1 MSMFQ
6 QPNLIGA
13 QSAQTTNP
21 FLPPL
26 MQARAPGPVE
36 EYQYRTLKP
45 KKRLKE
51 IRQVLMAE
59 KKKFLFFKYS
69 WKFNLRD
76 RCVVCGVHHV
86 WDAGDYLRP
95 PIPLTHVEKGRPMKG
110 TYCPKHAGIH
120 KQMEMLQQQIMAE
133 EHGLD
138 FKAFIPKPRVP
149 QVLSKGPLTTLSQA
163 DIVSL
168 TGAGWVITR
177 PQTKKDETPPEEVV
191 RLSQEM
197 RNSLERMQF
206 LIEGKGE

>member
-1 MSMFQ
+1 MFQ

-13 QSAQTTNP
+13 QSPQATNP

-26 MQARAPGPVE
+26 VQARAAGPIE

-76 RCVVCGVHHV
+76 RCVVCGAHQI
-86 WDAGDYLRP
+86 WESGDYMRP

-110 TYCPKHAGIH
+110 TYCPKHAGMH

-138 FKAFIPKPRVP
+138 FKAFIPKARIP
-149 QVLSKGPLTTLSQA
+149 QVLSKGPLTTLTEA

-168 TGAGWVITR
+168 SGAGWVISKPKTG
-177 PQTKKDETPPEEVV
+177 KEESPPEEVM
-191 RLSQEM
+191 RLSKEM